1 MLKGAR
7 ILLGVAGG
15 IAAYKAAELVRMF
28 ITGGAK
34 VKVIMTANAEYFI
47 TPGTLETLTGDRVYR
62 DTFQPAGDRDIAH
75 ISLAQWADVTVIAP
89 ATANIVGKASA
100 GIADDLLS
108 TTLVT
113 LKTPVLICPAMNTD
127 MYTNPIFRDNLTRLS
142 TFGFHVL
149 EAASGEL
156 ACKTEGPGRLPPLE
170 EIVET
175 VETILTKKDLLG
187 LSVLVTAGPTQE
199 PFDPVRYITNHSTGK
214 MGYALALMAKRR
226 GARVTL
232 ISGPVSIAAPAGVTC
247 IPVTTAREMADAVLE
262 RFDDAQVLIK
272 AAAVADYR
280 PARPS
285 AGKIKKTGDSLS
297 IPLERN
303 PDIIAE
309 AGRRKGD
316 RIIVGFAMETDD
328 LLENALKKL
337 KAKNMDLI
345 VANDL
350 GEPGAGF
357 RHDTNVVRIL
367 DRDGGVDVLP
377 LMEKTG
383 VADRILDRVAV
394 LLDGRGES

>member
-7 ILLGVAGG
+7 ILLGISGG

-28 ITGGAK
+28 VTAGAK

-47 TPGTLETLTGDRVYR
+47 TPATLETLTGDRVYR
-62 DTFQPAGDRDIAH
+62 DTFQPDGDRDIAH

-142 TFGFHVL
+142 AVGFHVL

-156 ACKTEGPGRLPPLE
+156 ACKTEGLGRLPPLE
-170 EIVET
+170 EIVEA
-175 VETILTKKDLLG
+175 VETILTRKDLVG

-199 PFDPVRYITNHSTGK
+199 PFDPVRYITNHSTGR

-232 ISGPVSIAAPAGVTC
+232 VSGPVSIAAPKGVTC
-247 IPVTTAREMADAVLE
+247 VPVTTAREMADAVLE
-262 RFDDAQVLIK
+262 RLDDAQILIK

-285 AGKIKKTGDSLS
+285 AGKIKKTGESLS
-297 IPLERN
+297 IALERN

-328 LLENALKKL
+328 LLENARKKL
-337 KAKNMDLI
+337 QAKNMDLI

-377 LMEKTG
+377 LMEKTV
-383 VADRILDRVAV
+383 VADRILDRVAA
-394 LLDGRGES
+394 LLEGRGES